1 MAVIGVSYAD
11 VVGMLTLLASA
22 GGGLAVA
29 EEVTEDTTDESADA
43 GGGHDGAGGG
53 GWGGGGPHTLG
64 KHFSSPTWVTLLFVS
79 YVPLSLL

>member
-11 VVGMLTLLASA
+11 VAGKLTLLASV
-22 GGGLAVA
+22 GGGLTVA

-53 GWGGGGPHTLG
+53 GAGAPL
-64 KHFSSPTWVTLLFVS
+64 TWVTL
-79 YVPLSLL
+79 

>member
-11 VVGMLTLLASA
+11 VAGKLTLLASA

-43 GGGHDGAGGG
+43 GGGMMGQGGMGAGARPSHG
-53 GWGGGGPHTLG
+53 
-64 KHFSSPTWVTLLFVS
+64 
-79 YVPLSLL
+79 